1 MRLRKDGE
9 EDAEKSGDQ
18 TQEAKQEEETQP
30 DTHEA
35 QSKDV
40 QARWFGG
47 DQGSSR
53 CDSKCA
59 ILRLKLFRVVF
70 VPTALARVSRLVRPW
85 HPEKT
90 ERLQ

>member
-30 DTHEA
+30 QQPDTHEA
-35 QSKDV
+35 V